1 MPRELRVAVVVQ
13 EQVLQVGGRA
23 REVEHVD
30 PCGELDEAV
39 GTAGEVTVEDR
50 SPNRYVMH
58 ARQCSERLRVE
69 RRPELDRDL
78 THRSGVER
86 RDLFD
91 RDEEPFA
98 NDRDVITEVLD
109 LVQHVRRQEHGA
121 ALGGDLTDELLELV
135 LDERVEPRS
144 RLVQDQELGLMHER
158 LDERDLLSVPSREL
172 ADRTVDLHTEPCD
185 EAVEHAC
192 VDATV

>member
-1 MPRELRVAVVVQ
+1 M
-13 EQVLQVGGRA
+13 
-23 REVEHVD
+23 
-30 PCGELDEAV
+30 
-39 GTAGEVTVEDR
+39 
-50 SPNRYVMH
+50 
-58 ARQCSERLRVE
+58 
-69 RRPELDRDL
+69 
-78 THRSGVER
+78 ER

-91 RDEEPFA
+91 RDEQPFA

-158 LDERDLLSVPSREL
+158 LDERDLLSVPRESSRIGRSTCTPNRVTRPSSMR
-172 ADRTVDLHTEPCD
+172 ASTPPRRRPNQVNSSR
-185 EAVEHAC
+185 AVMC
-192 VDATV
+192 S